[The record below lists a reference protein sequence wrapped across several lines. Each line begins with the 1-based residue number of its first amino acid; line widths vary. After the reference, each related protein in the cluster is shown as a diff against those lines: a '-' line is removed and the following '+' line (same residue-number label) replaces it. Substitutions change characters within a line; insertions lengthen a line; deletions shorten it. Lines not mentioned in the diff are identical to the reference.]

1 MFEVIP
7 IQTKTEQEAL
17 AARVGAEYLPDAL
30 AYRADA
36 EGEFVGM
43 CQFRLDGDGG
53 HMLTLDSLPGHE
65 DFQPMFVMG
74 RAALNFMELCG
85 AETACYEAPVRD
97 RVLVGAIGFREDE
110 NGKLTVNIKGFFD
123 HPCQHHETNGNA

>member
-1 MFEVIP
+1 MLEVIP

-17 AARVGAEYLPDAL
+17 AARVGAEFLPDAL

-36 EGEFVGM
+36 DGEFVGM
-43 CQFRLDGDGG
+43 CQFRLDPSGG
-53 HMLTLDSLPGHE
+53 HMLTLVSLPGHE

-85 AETACYEAPVRD
+85 AETAYYEAPLRD

-110 NGKLTVNIKGFFD
+110 NGKLKVDLKGFFD
-123 HPCQHHETNGNA
+123 HPCQHK

>member
-1 MFEVIP
+1 MLEVIP

-17 AARVGAEYLPDAL
+17 AARVGAEFLPDAL

-36 EGEFVGM
+36 DGEFVGM
-43 CQFRLDGDGG
+43 CQFRLDPSGG
-53 HMLTLDSLPGHE
+53 HMLTLESLPGHE

-85 AETACYEAPVRD
+85 AETAYYEAPLRD
-97 RVLVGAIGFREDE
+97 RVLVGAIGFREDK
-110 NGKLTVNIKGFFD
+110 NGKLKVDLKGFFD
-123 HPCQHHETNGNA
+123 HPCQHK

>member
-1 MFEVIP
+1 MLEVIP

-17 AARVGAEYLPDAL
+17 AARVGAEFLPDAL
-30 AYRADA
+30 AYRAEAD
-36 EGEFVGM
+36 GEFVGM
-43 CQFRLDGDGG
+43 CQFRLDPSGG

-85 AETACYEAPVRD
+85 AETAYYEAPLRD

-110 NGKLTVNIKGFFD
+110 DGKLKVDLKGFFD
-123 HPCQHHETNGNA
+123 HPCQHK

>member
-1 MFEVIP
+1 MLEVIP

-17 AARVGAEYLPDAL
+17 AARVGAEFLPDAL
-30 AYRADA
+30 AYIAEAD
-36 EGEFVGM
+36 GEFVGM
-43 CQFRLDGDGG
+43 CQFRLDPSGG

-85 AETACYEAPVRD
+85 AETAYYEAPLRD
-97 RVLVGAIGFREDE
+97 RVLVGAIGFREDPA
-110 NGKLTVNIKGFFD
+110 GRLSVNLRGFFD
-123 HPCQHHETNGNA
+123 HPCQHK

>member
-1 MFEVIP
+1 MLEVIP

-17 AARVGAEYLPDAL
+17 AARVGAEFLPDAL

-36 EGEFVGM
+36 DGEFVGM
-43 CQFRLDGDGG
+43 CQFRLDPSGG

-85 AETACYEAPVRD
+85 AKTAYYEAPLRD
-97 RVLVGAIGFREDE
+97 RVLVGAIGFRENPAGRLSVD
-110 NGKLTVNIKGFFD
+110 LRGFFN
-123 HPCQHHETNGNA
+123 HPCQHK

>member
-1 MFEVIP
+1 MLEVIP

-17 AARVGAEYLPDAL
+17 AARVGAEFLPDAL

-36 EGEFVGM
+36 DGEFVGM
-43 CQFRLDGDGG
+43 CQFRLDPSGG
-53 HMLTLDSLPGHE
+53 RMLTLDSLPGHE

-85 AETACYEAPVRD
+85 AETAYYEAPLRD
-97 RVLVGAIGFREDE
+97 RVLVGAIGFREDPA
-110 NGKLTVNIKGFFD
+110 GRLSVDLRGFFD
-123 HPCQHHETNGNA
+123 HPCQHK

>member
-1 MFEVIP
+1 MLEVIP

-17 AARVGAEYLPDAL
+17 AARVGAEFLPDAL

-36 EGEFVGM
+36 DGEFVGM
-43 CQFRLDGDGG
+43 CQFRLDPSGG
-53 HMLTLDSLPGHE
+53 HMLTLDFLPGHE

-85 AETACYEAPVRD
+85 AETAYYEAPLRD
-97 RVLVGAIGFREDE
+97 RVLVGAIGFREDPA
-110 NGKLTVNIKGFFD
+110 GRLSVDLKGFFD
-123 HPCQHHETNGNA
+123 HPCQHK

>member
-1 MFEVIP
+1 MLEVIP

-17 AARVGAEYLPDAL
+17 AARVG
-30 AYRADA
+30 
-36 EGEFVGM
+36 M
-43 CQFRLDGDGG
+43 CQFRLDPSGG

-85 AETACYEAPVRD
+85 AETAYYEAPLRD
-97 RVLVGAIGFREDE
+97 RVLVGAIGFREDK
-110 NGKLTVNIKGFFD
+110 NGKLKVDLKGFFD
-123 HPCQHHETNGNA
+123 HPCQHK

>member
-1 MFEVIP
+1 MLEVIP
-7 IQTKTEQEAL
+7 IQTKTEQGAL
-17 AARVGAEYLPDAL
+17 AARVGAEFLPDAL

-36 EGEFVGM
+36 DGEFVGM
-43 CQFRLDGDGG
+43 CQFRLDPSGG

-85 AETACYEAPVRD
+85 AETAYYEAPLRD
-97 RVLVGAIGFREDE
+97 RVLVGAIGFREDK
-110 NGKLTVNIKGFFD
+110 NGKLKVDLKGFFD
-123 HPCQHHETNGNA
+123 HPCQHK

>member
-1 MFEVIP
+1 MLEVIP

-17 AARVGAEYLPDAL
+17 AARVGAEFLPDAL
-30 AYRADA
+30 AYRAEAD
-36 EGEFVGM
+36 GEFVGM
-43 CQFRLDGDGG
+43 CQFRLDPSGG

-85 AETACYEAPVRD
+85 AETAYYEAPLRD

-110 NGKLTVNIKGFFD
+110 NGKLKVDLKGFFD
-123 HPCQHHETNGNA
+123 HPCQHK

>member
-1 MFEVIP
+1 MLEVIP

-17 AARVGAEYLPDAL
+17 AARVGAEFLPDAL

-36 EGEFVGM
+36 DGEFVGM
-43 CQFRLDGDGG
+43 CQFRLDPSGG
-53 HMLTLDSLPGHE
+53 HMLTLDSLPGHA

-85 AETACYEAPVRD
+85 AETAYYEAPLRD

-110 NGKLTVNIKGFFD
+110 NGKLKVDLKGFFD
-123 HPCQHHETNGNA
+123 HPCQHK

>member
-1 MFEVIP
+1 MLEVIP

-17 AARVGAEYLPDAL
+17 AARVGAEFLPDAL

-36 EGEFVGM
+36 DGEFVGM
-43 CQFRLDGDGG
+43 CQFRLDPSAG

-85 AETACYEAPVRD
+85 AETAYYEAPLRD
-97 RVLVGAIGFREDE
+97 RVLVGAIGFREDPA
-110 NGKLTVNIKGFFD
+110 GRLSVDLRGFFD
-123 HPCQHHETNGNA
+123 HPCQHK

>member
-1 MFEVIP
+1 MLEVIP

-17 AARVGAEYLPDAL
+17 AARVGAEFLPDAL

-36 EGEFVGM
+36 DGEFVGM
-43 CQFRLDGDGG
+43 CQFRLDPSGG

-85 AETACYEAPVRD
+85 AETAYYEALLRD
-97 RVLVGAIGFREDE
+97 RVLVGAIGFREDPA
-110 NGKLTVNIKGFFD
+110 GRLSVDLRGFFD
-123 HPCQHHETNGNA
+123 HPCQHK

>member
-1 MFEVIP
+1 MLEVIP
-7 IQTKTEQEAL
+7 IQTKAEQEAL
-17 AARVGAEYLPDAL
+17 AARVGAEFLPDAL

-36 EGEFVGM
+36 DGEFVGM
-43 CQFRLDGDGG
+43 CQFRLDPSGG

-85 AETACYEAPVRD
+85 AETAYYEAPLRD
-97 RVLVGAIGFREDE
+97 RVLVGAIGFREDPAWR
-110 NGKLTVNIKGFFD
+110 LSVNLRGFFD
-123 HPCQHHETNGNA
+123 HPCQHK

>member
-74 RAALNFMELCG
+74 RAALNFIDLCG
-85 AETACYEAPVRD
+85 AHDAEKCVDDKMAR
-97 RVLVGAIGFREDE
+97 RIGFIEKD
-110 NGKLTVNIKGFFD
+110 GKLAMDLRGVFD
-123 HPCQHHETNGNA
+123 GHHHGKAEDKEK

>member
-1 MFEVIP
+1 MLEVIP

-17 AARVGAEYLPDAL
+17 TARVGAEYLPEAL

-36 EGEFVGM
+36 DGEFIGV
-43 CQFRLDGDGG
+43 CQFRLDAQGG

-85 AETACYEAPVRD
+85 AETAYYEAPVRD
-97 RVLVGAIGFREDE
+97 RTLVGAIGFREDE
-110 NGKLTVNIKGFFD
+110 NGRLTVDLRGFFD
-123 HPCQHHETNGNA
+123 HPCQHHQTKGNA